1 MGCINAQVRRIGGI
15 NASVS
20 RVSGINASA
29 SRVGGINV
37 AISLICEINKST
49 YIKVTPVDAQ
59 WIDIDMSATYNVLS
73 NTKWEII

>member
-1 MGCINAQVRRIGGI
+1 MGCINAQVRRIEGI

-20 RVSGINASA
+20 RV
-29 SRVGGINV
+29 GGIKV
-37 AISLICEINKST
+37 TVSLLCAINKNK

-59 WIDIDMSATYNVLS
+59 WIDIDMSATYNVQS

>member
-1 MGCINAQVRRIGGI
+1 MGCINASVSRVGGI

-20 RVSGINASA
+20 RV
-29 SRVGGINV
+29 GGINV
-37 AISLICEINKST
+37 TVSLVCAINKNT

-73 NTKWEII
+73 NTKWDIK

>member
-20 RVSGINASA
+20 RV
-29 SRVGGINV
+29 GGIKV
-37 AISLICEINKST
+37 TVSLLCAINKST

>member
-20 RVSGINASA
+20 RVGGINASV

-37 AISLICEINKST
+37 TVSLVCAISKNT
-49 YIKVTPVDAQ
+49 YVKVTPAEAQ
-59 WIDIDMSATYNVLS
+59 WIDIDLSAQFNVQS
-73 NTKWEII
+73 NTEWEII

>member
-1 MGCINAQVRRIGGI
+1 MFMGCI

-20 RVSGINASA
+20 RV
-29 SRVGGINV
+29 GGINV
-37 AISLICEINKST
+37 TVSIVCAINKDT
-49 YIKVTPVDAQ
+49 YIKVTPIDAQ

>member
-1 MGCINAQVRRIGGI
+1 MGCINAQARRIGGI

-20 RVSGINASA
+20 RVGGINASVN
-29 SRVGGINV
+29 RVGGINV
-37 AISLICEINKST
+37 TVSLVCAINKNS

-73 NTKWEII
+73 NTKWDII

>member
-20 RVSGINASA
+20 RVGGINAA
-29 SRVGGINV
+29 V
-37 AISLICEINKST
+37 SLICAINKNK

-73 NTKWEII
+73 NTKWEVL

>member
-1 MGCINAQVRRIGGI
+1 MGCVNAQVRRIGGI

-20 RVSGINASA
+20 RV
-29 SRVGGINV
+29 GGINV
-37 AISLICEINKST
+37 AVSLICAINKNT

-73 NTKWEII
+73 NTKWDIK

>member
-1 MGCINAQVRRIGGI
+1 MGCINAQVRRICGI

-20 RVSGINASA
+20 M
-29 SRVGGINV
+29 VGGINV
-37 AISLICEINKST
+37 TVSLICAINKNK